1 MRLSTSGH
9 CSSGTRYSPGSWP
22 WNNSEEST
30 PGAFASAAESRAA
43 FVVSPPNNCATAD
56 GTAARGVHLL
66 QRVLEQV
73 LHVGDAE
80 LEECRALNDT
90 PGAGGICLAGEF
102 DDEAAAALDLHH
114 GFLGTELVHARADDA
129 LRALDRV
136 GAVGHRTLGL
146 VHLERQVNAA
156 AEVEPQV
163 DRHAPHRRV
172 LHGAGRDVAYAH
184 FRVARHQ
191 GHDAQNDERADHVQ
205 PLPNLPHRYRFSLS
219 VEGRPRRLAVALEL
233 R

>member
-30 PGAFASAAESRAA
+30 PGAFASAE
-43 FVVSPPNNCATAD
+43 D
-56 GTAARGVHLL
+56 
-66 QRVLEQV
+66 
-73 LHVGDAE
+73 
-80 LEECRALNDT
+80 
-90 PGAGGICLAGEF
+90 
-102 DDEAAAALDLHH
+102 
-114 GFLGTELVHARADDA
+114 
-129 LRALDRV
+129 
-136 GAVGHRTLGL
+136 
-146 VHLERQVNAA
+146 
-156 AEVEPQV
+156 EPQV

-172 LHGAGRDVAYAH
+172 LHGAGRDIAYAH

-233 R
+233 RHQRVAGRKRLHGTQATDPFHLHRLAIHVAVEIEQMNLERARLFTKRRPGALIHHPAVPLLVSRCSVPDAHTHCIYSVR